1 MAFRVLKTSL
11 ANQINLRRTDL
22 IEDTGTSIS
31 PEIDVGQVEGGYV
44 MSLGLWTT
52 EEIKYDPDTGRLL
65 TNGTW
70 VSEVSFLHFRPQF
83 CGAKWHFGFRPL
95 RITKFRRATT
105 SRPILG
111 PRFTTVAT
119 TLAASSARRCEKI

>member
-1 MAFRVLKTSL
+1 M
-11 ANQINLRRTDL
+11 RRTDL

-70 VSEVSFLHFRPQF
+70 VRNSCIFVHNSEEPPRP
-83 CGAKWHFGFRPL
+83 
-95 RITKFRRATT
+95 
-105 SRPILG
+105 
-111 PRFTTVAT
+111 
-119 TLAASSARRCEKI
+119 TL

>member
-70 VSEVSFLHFRPQF
+70 VSDRLWKITQVRPVF
-83 CGAKWHFGFRPL
+83 WLLF
-95 RITKFRRATT
+95 
-105 SRPILG
+105 S
-111 PRFTTVAT
+111 
-119 TLAASSARRCEKI
+119 

>member
-1 MAFRVLKTSL
+1 M
-11 ANQINLRRTDL
+11 RRTDL

-70 VSEVSFLHFRPQF
+70 VSEKL
-83 CGAKWHFGFRPL
+83 
-95 RITKFRRATT
+95 
-105 SRPILG
+105 
-111 PRFTTVAT
+111 
-119 TLAASSARRCEKI
+119 

>member
-1 MAFRVLKTSL
+1 MAFRTLKPFL
-11 ANQINLRRTDL
+11 AHQINLRRTDL

-70 VSEVSFLHFRPQF
+70 VSKVTIAHSRPQF
-83 CGAKWHFGFRPL
+83 WGAKWHF
-95 RITKFRRATT
+95 
-105 SRPILG
+105 
-111 PRFTTVAT
+111 
-119 TLAASSARRCEKI
+119 